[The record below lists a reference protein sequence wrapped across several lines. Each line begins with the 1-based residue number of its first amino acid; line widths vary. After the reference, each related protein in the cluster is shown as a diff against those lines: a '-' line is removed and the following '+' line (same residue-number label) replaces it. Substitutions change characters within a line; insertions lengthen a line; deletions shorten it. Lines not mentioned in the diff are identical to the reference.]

1 MKFCNYI
8 SSILCMLL
16 LLSCSL
22 GGAYPYTTIDG
33 DIYETRIYTLPNAAR
48 LYLTKNDIQPRVAAA
63 LLLPAANAD
72 TIETLYTPSV
82 HSADYAAL
90 FARIG
95 SHGAY
100 IVETGQGRAILTDI
114 PCNEIE
120 NWATIMRGSFSALPD
135 SFSIV
140 ISGDIIFDDVV
151 ATIEKQ
157 FSDIALYGTAPS
169 VRGEDDTHMLFA
181 LHPDADAMRKRAKE
195 GVLRVEDVESLKENY
210 LFALADGFFDNTFRV
225 RMIADALLRGA
236 ACNSVVLLADNLEK
250 VDKKML
256 AASSS
261 RLCRMEKMCPQ
272 VHPGAEN
279 SISLSSPLP
288 AKVSFPD
295 AEELCKENTFSE
307 NTHDGFCRILLH
319 VDYSGIPSTVATIA
333 AQYLHEAL
341 AGSEPQ
347 IGVELFGKS
356 LLIEFHFAA
365 ETGEKSVEKAM
376 TALGGVVD
384 SERFYRYLQ
393 QNGDALLAGKT
404 SPTNIAA
411 QTAEYLKGGKRS
423 TGLHNLATLSMQ
435 RIFSSSTSPLAIGT
449 EAEKLLPL
457 LKPHFTV
464 AAPQNMGITAPADES
479 APEYMLVAMDCDT
492 LYTLTA
498 APVDGVGDKAT
509 ILLFNKAAELSRTD
523 TLVRYSHNGACLAM
537 GAAWKESLPFSEEY
551 FDAARSLLI
560 YDLSTYAKTPQAAV
574 REYLLG
580 KQWGCSSSELYDALC
595 GISYSDAKDFCRW
608 HRKASAVNIVVGKGS
623 SPELRNLAAKEKVA
637 YITLDELF
645 GY

>member
-16 LLSCSL
+16 LLSCSS

-33 DIYETRIYTLPNAAR
+33 DIYETRIYTLQNGTR

-63 LLLPAANAD
+63 LLLPAANSD
-72 TIETLYTPSV
+72 TIEALYTPSV
-82 HSADYAAL
+82 HSGDYAAL

-250 VDKKML
+250 VDKKM
-256 AASSS
+256 
-261 RLCRMEKMCPQ
+261 
-272 VHPGAEN
+272 
-279 SISLSSPLP
+279 
-288 AKVSFPD
+288 
-295 AEELCKENTFSE
+295 
-307 NTHDGFCRILLH
+307 
-319 VDYSGIPSTVATIA
+319 
-333 AQYLHEAL
+333 
-341 AGSEPQ
+341 
-347 IGVELFGKS
+347 
-356 LLIEFHFAA
+356 
-365 ETGEKSVEKAM
+365 
-376 TALGGVVD
+376 
-384 SERFYRYLQ
+384 
-393 QNGDALLAGKT
+393 
-404 SPTNIAA
+404 
-411 QTAEYLKGGKRS
+411 
-423 TGLHNLATLSMQ
+423 
-435 RIFSSSTSPLAIGT
+435 
-449 EAEKLLPL
+449 
-457 LKPHFTV
+457 
-464 AAPQNMGITAPADES
+464 
-479 APEYMLVAMDCDT
+479 
-492 LYTLTA
+492 
-498 APVDGVGDKAT
+498 
-509 ILLFNKAAELSRTD
+509 
-523 TLVRYSHNGACLAM
+523 
-537 GAAWKESLPFSEEY
+537 
-551 FDAARSLLI
+551 
-560 YDLSTYAKTPQAAV
+560 
-574 REYLLG
+574 
-580 KQWGCSSSELYDALC
+580 
-595 GISYSDAKDFCRW
+595 
-608 HRKASAVNIVVGKGS
+608 
-623 SPELRNLAAKEKVA
+623 
-637 YITLDELF
+637 
-645 GY
+645 